1 LPCNAAISVLM
12 DEEADVVADLA
23 ALLSSGRER
32 LGAARHA
39 SLISNEARSAANAA
53 HQRFVR
59 FRNPELIVS

>member
-1 LPCNAAISVLM
+1 MKGRMLSP
-12 DEEADVVADLA
+12 LA
-23 ALLSSGRER
+23 ALLSSGRDR

-59 FRNPELIVS
+59 FRNPELIFS